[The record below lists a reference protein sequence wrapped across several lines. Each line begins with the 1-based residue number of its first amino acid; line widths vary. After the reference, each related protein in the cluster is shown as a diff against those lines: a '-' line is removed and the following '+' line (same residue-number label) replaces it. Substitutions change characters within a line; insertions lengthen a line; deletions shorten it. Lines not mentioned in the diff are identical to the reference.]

1 MMRKEAKLFLNVLH
15 SVRSAYDYNPNHC
28 VMTNSTVLQAAFN
41 SSFLQLFTEVLINP
55 RTADSEQVASHVTE
69 DVSPAGYFLQQIR
82 SQQNRNN
89 ARPVIQ
95 TG

>member
-55 RTADSEQVASHVTE
+55 RTAGLLEQVASHVTE
-69 DVSPAGYFLQQIR
+69 DVSPAGYFEQQVR
-82 SQQNRNN
+82 S
-89 ARPVIQ
+89 
-95 TG
+95 